1 MRCVRTAT
9 AIRTA
14 GIVVII
20 RRVGEYAE
28 RQPHHRRFGLRNAHG
43 LMVQQ
48 WLLPRGEKKILKAN
62 RQEARALVEAAAA
75 SACLRCDKHGS
86 LH

>member
-43 LMVQQ
+43 ADGPTVALTAG
-48 WLLPRGEKKILKAN
+48 RKENIEGE
-62 RQEARALVEAAAA
+62 
-75 SACLRCDKHGS
+75 
-86 LH
+86 